1 MNKIIR
7 EPKTRDRLIDLLHS
21 INKKVNKLA
30 RNIENNLP
38 VNLEELNDIRVLTSE
53 VELLDKTKSFKQ
65 TTHNIQ

>member
-38 VNLEELNDIRVLTSE
+38 VNLEELNNIRVLTSE